1 MTVRHGREVLSIP
14 GPSQIPDAVLQAMHR
29 PAIEI
34 YSGDLLSVTETLLE
48 DLPKIF
54 QTEHKTYIYAANG
67 HGAWAAA
74 ISNIFSRG
82 DKALVLESGRFAP
95 GWGEMAA
102 THGVEIE
109 TLDAR
114 PRRAVEPA
122 AVEARLRQ
130 DTSGEFKAVL
140 VVQVDTASGVVNDIP
155 AIRRAIDAAGHDALL
170 MVDTIASMATMP
182 FQMDDWGVDVAVA
195 AAQKGLM
202 TPPGISFVGVG
213 PRAKAAHQNAELR
226 TTYWDWTARDGDVHY
241 QKYCGTPPEHLLF
254 GLRKAVDMILEEGLS
269 NVFERHRLL
278 SEAVRRA
285 VTVWAEGGA
294 LEFNITEP
302 TERANSVTTVLV
314 HGDITSTMIRD
325 YCENK
330 CGVVIGVGIGD
341 LGGKAIRVAHMG
353 HVNAPMVL
361 GTLGAI
367 EMALKALGVPH
378 GSGGVQAAIDYL
390 GSEVR
395 PDQS

>member
-1 MTVRHGREVLSIP
+1 MSVRHGRQVLSIP
-14 GPSQIPDAVLQAMHR
+14 GPSQIPDEVLAAMHR

-34 YSGDLLSVTETLLE
+34 YSGDLLNVTDTLLA
-48 DLPKIF
+48 DLHKIF
-54 QTEHKTYIYAANG
+54 QTEGKTYIYASNG

-82 DKALVLESGRFAP
+82 DKALVLESGRFAL
-95 GWGEMAA
+95 GWGEMAK

-109 TLDAR
+109 VLDSR
-114 PRRAVEPA
+114 PRRAVDPA
-122 AVEARLRQ
+122 AVEARLRA
-130 DTSGEFKAVL
+130 DTAGEIKAIL
-140 VVQVDTASGVVNDIP
+140 VVQIDTATGVVNDIP
-155 AIRRAIDAAGHDALL
+155 ALRQAIDAAGHDALL
-170 MVDTIASMATMP
+170 MVDCIASVGIMP
-182 FQMDDWGVDVAVA
+182 FKMDEWGVDVAVT

-202 TPPGISFVGVG
+202 TPPGLSFVGVS
-213 PRAKAAHQNAELR
+213 AKATAAHQNADLR
-226 TTYWDWTARDGDVHY
+226 TTYWDWTARDGEIHY

-254 GLRKAVDMILEEGLS
+254 GLRKALDMIFEEGLD
-269 NVFERHRLL
+269 NAIERHRLL

-302 TERANSVTTVLV
+302 AERANSVSTVLV
-314 HGDITSTMIRD
+314 HGDIDSGMIRD

-341 LGGKAIRVAHMG
+341 LRGQALRIAHMG

-361 GTLGAI
+361 GTLGAV

-378 GSGGVQAAIDYL
+378 GSGGVQAALDYL
-390 GSEVR
+390 SEEVKA
-395 PDQS
+395 D

>member
-34 YSGDLLSVTETLLE
+34 YSGDLLNVTDTLLK

-54 QTEHKTYIYAANG
+54 QTEHKTYIYTANG

-74 ISNIFSRG
+74 ISNVFSPG
-82 DKALVLESGRFAP
+82 DKALVLESGRFAI
-95 GWGEMAA
+95 GWGEMAK
-102 THGVEIE
+102 THGMEIE
-109 TLDAR
+109 ILDAR
-114 PRRAVEPA
+114 PRRAVDPA
-122 AVEARLRQ
+122 AVEARLRE
-130 DTSGEFKAVL
+130 DTGGEFKAVL
-140 VVQVDTASGVVNDIP
+140 VVQVDTATGVVNDIP

-182 FQMDDWGVDVAVA
+182 FQMDDWGVDVAVT

-202 TPPGISFVGVG
+202 TPPGVSFVGVG
-213 PRAKAAHQNAELR
+213 PKAKAAHQNAGLR

-254 GLRKAVDMILEEGLS
+254 GLRKALDMILEEGLA

-294 LEFNITEP
+294 LEFNITEAA
-302 TERANSVTTVLV
+302 ERANSVTTVLV
-314 HGDITSTMIRD
+314 NGDISSTMIRD

-341 LGGKAIRVAHMG
+341 LGGKAIRIAHMG

-395 PDQS
+395 PD

>member
-34 YSGDLLSVTETLLE
+34 YSGDLLNVTDTLLK

-54 QTEHKTYIYAANG
+54 QTEHKTYIYTANG

-74 ISNIFSRG
+74 ISNVFSPG
-82 DKALVLESGRFAP
+82 DKALVLESGRFAL
-95 GWGEMAA
+95 GWGEMAV
-102 THGVEIE
+102 THGLEIE
-109 TLDAR
+109 ILDAR
-114 PRRAVEPA
+114 PRRAVDPA
-122 AVEARLRQ
+122 AVEARLRE
-130 DTSGEFKAVL
+130 DTTGEFKAVL
-140 VVQVDTASGVVNDIP
+140 VVQVDTATGVVNDIP

-182 FQMDDWGVDVAVA
+182 FQMDDWGVDVAVT

-213 PRAKAAHQNAELR
+213 PKAKAAHQTAELR

-254 GLRKAVDMILEEGLS
+254 GLRKALDMILEEGLG

-302 TERANSVTTVLV
+302 AERANSVTTVLV
-314 HGDITSTMIRD
+314 NGDVSSTMIRD

-341 LGGKAIRVAHMG
+341 LGGKAIRIAHMG

-367 EMALKALGVPH
+367 EMALTALGVPH
-378 GSGGVQAAIDYL
+378 GKGGVQAAIDYL
-390 GSEVR
+390 GGEVS
-395 PDQS
+395 PD